1 MNKQG
6 LIFYLIN
13 IVGGIGV
20 LVSYA
25 HGLLTQVEL
34 RGELWGAMPESIQ
47 SYYTMCMVLSALGYF
62 FFTAYIIIYVPF
74 GSKHIFGTFNFTL
87 INLLY
92 AGFIIP
98 SVFWISMT
106 FSMMTNPTPLIWIG
120 IRSILFIVGFSS
132 VGLLAAFIFSKFDKS
147 TWLYYAGIIG
157 LIPFCVQ
164 TMFLD
169 ALVWPVYFQR

>member
-1 MNKQG
+1 MNKQAI
-6 LIFYLIN
+6 IFYLIN

-34 RGELWGAMPESIQ
+34 RGGLWGAVPESIQ

-74 GSKHIFGTFNFTL
+74 SSEHIFGTFNFAL
-87 INLLY
+87 INLFY

-98 SVFWISMT
+98 SAFWISMT
-106 FSMMTNPTPLIWIG
+106 FTMMTDPTPVLWVG
-120 IRSILFIVGFSS
+120 IRSVLFIVGFSA
-132 VGLLAAFIFSKFDKS
+132 VGLLGAFFFSKFDKS
-147 TWLYYAGIIG
+147 SWLYYAGIIG

-164 TMFLD
+164 TMILD
-169 ALVWPVYFQR
+169 ALIWPIYFQK

>member
-1 MNKQG
+1 LNKQG

-20 LVSYA
+20 LISYA
-25 HGLLTQVEL
+25 HGLLTHVEL
-34 RGELWGAMPESIQ
+34 RGDLWGAVPENIQ
-47 SYYTMCMVLSALGYF
+47 SYYTMSMVLSALGYF

-74 GSKHIFGTFNFTL
+74 GSKYIFGTFNFTL

-106 FSMMTNPTPLIWIG
+106 FSMMTNPTPL
-120 IRSILFIVGFSS
+120 L
-132 VGLLAAFIFSKFDKS
+132 
-147 TWLYYAGIIG
+147 
-157 LIPFCVQ
+157 
-164 TMFLD
+164 
-169 ALVWPVYFQR
+169 

>member
-1 MNKQG
+1 LNKQG

-13 IVGGIGV
+13 IVGGTGV
-20 LVSYA
+20 LISYA
-25 HGLLTQVEL
+25 HGLLTHVEL
-34 RGELWGAMPESIQ
+34 RGDLWGAVPENIQ
-47 SYYTMCMVLSALGYF
+47 SYYTMSMVLSALGYF
-62 FFTAYIIIYVPF
+62 FFTAYIILYVPF
-74 GSKHIFGTFNFTL
+74 GGEHIFGTFNFTL

-106 FSMMTNPTPLIWIG
+106 FSMMTNPTPLLWIG
-120 IRSILFIVGFSS
+120 LRSILFIVGFSS
-132 VGLLAAFIFSKFDKS
+132 VGLLGAFIFSKFDKS
-147 TWLYYAGIIG
+147 SWLYYAGIIG

>member
-1 MNKQG
+1 MNKQA

-25 HGLLTQVEL
+25 HGLMTQVEL
-34 RGELWGAMPESIQ
+34 RGGLWGTVPVSIQ
-47 SYYTMCMVLSALGYF
+47 PYYTMCMVLAALGYF

-74 GSKHIFGTFNFTL
+74 GSEHIFGTFSFKL

-98 SVFWISMT
+98 SAFWISMT
-106 FSMMTNPTPLIWIG
+106 FSMMISPNPLLWIG

-132 VGLLAAFIFSKFDKS
+132 VGLLGAFIFSEFDKS
-147 TWLYYAGIIG
+147 SWLYYAGIIG

-164 TMFLD
+164 TMILD
-169 ALVWPVYFQR
+169 ALIWPTYFRI